1 MLDQNVFQHI
11 QQIAKQQELLQSEIE
26 GQNQF
31 RMRLLEEQQQ
41 QFDMEIEQVGI
52 STACSYVIMI
62 SVFSLLITRYILT
75 CERQCVN
82 HAGI

>member
-62 SVFSLLITRYILT
+62 SFFSLLITRCIVT